1 MILNGNQRGG
11 AKDLAVHLMKEDND
25 HVELHELRG
34 FVADDLMGAFGEAQA
49 ISKGTRCKQFLFSL
63 SLNPPEKELVAVA
76 EFEAAIDKVE
86 KKLGLEG
93 QPRAI
98 VFHEKNGRRHAH
110 AVWSRIDTINMKA
123 IQLSHSH
130 RKLRDVSREIYRE
143 RGWELPSGL
152 IDRDARDP
160 KNFSLA
166 EWQQA
171 RRIGK
176 DPRAIKSALQ
186 DAWAISDSKS
196 ALVQALEERGFT
208 LAKGDRRGFVVL
220 DRDCEIYS
228 LPKWLGIQTKAVR
241 EKVGPSAVLKNVEA
255 AKAEIALAMTPAMQR
270 LEAERRAKARLER
283 EALNQQRKEL
293 VRAQIAERNALQERH
308 RKRTIVEAQR
318 RQDRYRSG
326 IAGVWDMLRGEKRRI
341 KKENEVEAWQCQVRD
356 LSELDALIFEHL
368 DQRRE
373 LMRQQKHQHQ
383 RQADLKLT
391 LTDEQ
396 RRYEQMRKH
405 LQRSAKTRSSQN
417 LDRER

>member
-11 AKDLAVHLMKEDND
+11 AKDLAVHLMKEEND
-25 HVELHELRG
+25 HVELYELRG
-34 FVADDLMGAFGEAQA
+34 FVADDLLGAFGEAQA

-63 SLNPPEKELVAVA
+63 SLNPPEKELVAVS

-143 RGWELPSGL
+143 HGWELPSGL
-152 IDRDARDP
+152 VDRDARDP

-186 DAWAISDSKS
+186 DAWAISDSKL
-196 ALVQALEERGFT
+196 ALLQALGERGFT

-228 LPKWLGIQTKAVR
+228 LPKWLGIKTKAVR
-241 EKVGPSAVLKNVEA
+241 EKVGPSAALKSVEA

-270 LEAERRAKARLER
+270 LEAERRAKAKVER
-283 EALNQQRKEL
+283 EALNKQRKEL
-293 VRAQIAERNALQERH
+293 VRTQIAERKALQERH
-308 RKRTIVEAQR
+308 RKRTIVESQR

-326 IAGVWDMLRGEKRRI
+326 IAGMWDMLRGETRRL
-341 KKENEVEAWQCQVRD
+341 KKQNELEAWQCQVRD
-356 LSELDALIFEHL
+356 RSELDALIFEHL
-368 DQRRE
+368 EQRHELNRE
-373 LMRQQKHQHQ
+373 QKQQHQHQ
-383 RQADLKLT
+383 ADVKRA
-391 LTDEQ
+391 LTDDQ
-396 RRYEQMRKH
+396 RRYEQMRMH
-405 LQRSAKTRSSQN
+405 LQRSRKARSSRN

>member
-11 AKDLAVHLMKEDND
+11 AKDLAVHLMKEEND
-25 HVELHELRG
+25 HVELYELRG

-49 ISKGTRCKQFLFSL
+49 VSKGTRCKQFLFSL
-63 SLNPPEKELVAVA
+63 SLNPPEKELVAVS
-76 EFEAAIDKVE
+76 EFEAAIDRVE

-110 AVWSRIDTINMKA
+110 AVWSRIDTVNMKA

-143 RGWELPSGL
+143 HGWELPTGL

-186 DAWAISDSKS
+186 DAWAISDSKF
-196 ALVQALEERGFT
+196 ALVQALGERGFT

-228 LPKWLGIQTKAVR
+228 LPKWLGIKTKAVR
-241 EKVGPSAVLKNVEA
+241 EKVGPSASLKNVEA
-255 AKAEIALAMTPAMQR
+255 AKAEIALAMTPTMQR

-283 EALNQQRKEL
+283 EALNKQRKKL
-293 VRAQIAERNALQERH
+293 VRAQSAERKALQEHH
-308 RKRTIVEAQR
+308 RKRTIVEAQT

-326 IAGVWDMLRGEKRRI
+326 IAGAWDILRGQTRRI
-341 KKENEVEAWQCQVRD
+341 KKQNELEAWQCVMRD
-356 LSELDALIFEHL
+356 RSERDALIFEHL
-368 DQRRE
+368 EQRRE
-373 LMRQQKHQHQ
+373 LNREQKQQHQ
-383 RQADLKLT
+383 RQTDLKLS
-391 LTDEQ
+391 LNDEQ

-405 LQRSAKTRSSQN
+405 LQRSAKSRSSQN

>member
-11 AKDLAVHLMKEDND
+11 AKDLAVHLMKEEND
-25 HVELHELRG
+25 HIELYELRG

-49 ISKGTRCKQFLFSL
+49 ISL
-63 SLNPPEKELVAVA
+63 SLNPPDKELVAVS

-143 RGWELPSGL
+143 HGWELPTGL

-208 LAKGDRRGFVVL
+208 LAKGDRRGVVVL
-220 DRDCEIYS
+220 DRECEIYS
-228 LPKWLGIQTKAVR
+228 LPKWLGIKTKAVR
-241 EKVGPSAVLKNVEA
+241 EKVGPS
-255 AKAEIALAMTPAMQR
+255 EIALAMTPAMQR

-283 EALNQQRKEL
+283 KALDKQRKEL
-293 VRAQIAERNALQERH
+293 VRLQSAERKALQEQH
-308 RKRTIVEAQR
+308 RKRTLIEAKR

-326 IAGVWDMLRGEKRRI
+326 IAGIWDMLRGETRRL
-341 KKENEVEAWQCQVRD
+341 KKQNEFEAWQCRVRD
-356 LSELDALIFEHL
+356 RSELDALIFEHL

-373 LMRQQKHQHQ
+373 LNHEQKQQHR

-405 LQRSAKTRSSQN
+405 LQRSAKSRSSRN
-417 LDRER
+417 LERER

>member
-11 AKDLAVHLMKEDND
+11 AKDLAIHLMKEEND
-25 HVELHELRG
+25 HVELYELRG

-143 RGWELPSGL
+143 HGWELPSGL
-152 IDRDARDP
+152 IDRGARDP

-171 RRIGK
+171 RRVGK
-176 DPRAIKSALQ
+176 DPRVIKSALQ

-208 LAKGDRRGFVVL
+208 LAKGDRRGFVIL

-228 LPKWLGIQTKAVR
+228 LPKWLGIKTKAVR
-241 EKVGPSAVLKNVEA
+241 EKVGPSAPLMSVEA

-283 EALNQQRKEL
+283 EALNKQRKEL
-293 VRAQIAERNALQERH
+293 VRVQRAERRALQERH
-308 RKRTIVEAQR
+308 RKRRTAEAQR
-318 RQDRYRSG
+318 RQDRYLSG
-326 IAGVWDMLRGEKRRI
+326 IAGVWDILRGEKRRI
-341 KKENEVEAWQCQVRD
+341 KKQNELEAWQCVMRD
-356 LSELDALIFEHL
+356 RSERDALIFEHL
-368 DQRRE
+368 EQRRE
-373 LMRQQKHQHQ
+373 LNREQKQQHR
-383 RQADLKLT
+383 RQADLKLS
-391 LTDEQ
+391 LTSEQ
-396 RRYEQMRKH
+396 RRYEQMH
-405 LQRSAKTRSSQN
+405 SN
-417 LDRER
+417 LLKMRRDRTLRERERG

>member
-11 AKDLAVHLMKEDND
+11 AKDLAVHLMKEEND
-25 HVELHELRG
+25 HIELYELRG

-63 SLNPPEKELVAVA
+63 SLNPPEKELVAVS

-143 RGWELPSGL
+143 HGWVLPSGL

-171 RRIGK
+171 RRVGK

-196 ALVQALEERGFT
+196 ALMQALEERGFT

-228 LPKWLGIQTKAVR
+228 LPKWLGIKTKVVR
-241 EKVGPSAVLKNVEA
+241 EKVGPSATLISVEA

-270 LEAERRAKARLER
+270 LEAERRATARSER
-283 EALNQQRKEL
+283 EALNKQRKEL
-293 VRAQIAERNALQERH
+293 VRVQSAERRALQERH
-308 RKRTIVEAQR
+308 RKRRTAEAQR
-318 RQDRYRSG
+318 RQDRYLSG

-341 KKENEVEAWQCQVRD
+341 KKQNELEAWQCVMRD
-356 LSELDALIFEHL
+356 RSERDALIFEHL
-368 DQRRE
+368 EQRRE
-373 LMRQQKHQHQ
+373 LNREQKQQHR
-383 RQADLKLT
+383 RQADLKLS
-391 LTDEQ
+391 LTSEQ
-396 RRYEQMRKH
+396 RRYEQMH
-405 LQRSAKTRSSQN
+405 SN
-417 LDRER
+417 LLKMRRDRTLRERERG

>member
-11 AKDLAVHLMKEDND
+11 AKDLAVHLMKEEND
-25 HVELHELRG
+25 HVELYELRG

-63 SLNPPEKELVAVA
+63 SLNPPEKELVAA
-76 EFEAAIDKVE
+76 SEFEAAIDKVE

-93 QPRAI
+93 QPRAV

-110 AVWSRIDTINMKA
+110 AVWSRIDTINMNA

-143 RGWELPSGL
+143 HGWELPTGL

-228 LPKWLGIQTKAVR
+228 IPKWLGIKTKAVR

-308 RKRTIVEAQR
+308 RKRTMVEAQR

-341 KKENEVEAWQCQVRD
+341 KKENELEAWQCRVRD

-373 LMRQQKHQHQ
+373 LTRQQKHQHQ

-405 LQRSAKTRSSQN
+405 LQRSAKARSSQN
-417 LDRER
+417 LDRDR

>member
-11 AKDLAVHLMKEDND
+11 AKDLAVHLMKEEND
-25 HVELHELRG
+25 HVELYELRG

-63 SLNPPEKELVAVA
+63 SLNPPEKELVAVS

-110 AVWSRIDTINMKA
+110 AVWSRIDTVNMKA

-143 RGWELPSGL
+143 HGWEMPSGL
-152 IDRDARDP
+152 IDCDARDP

-228 LPKWLGIQTKAVR
+228 LPKWLGIKTKAVH
-241 EKVGPSAVLKNVEA
+241 EKVGPSAPLMSVEA

-270 LEAERRAKARLER
+270 LEAERRAIARLER
-283 EALNQQRKEL
+283 EALNSQRKEL
-293 VRAQIAERNALQERH
+293 VRVQIAERKSLEERQ

-326 IAGVWDMLRGEKRRI
+326 IAGMWDLLRGETRRI
-341 KKENEVEAWQCQVRD
+341 KKQNELEAWQCVMRD
-356 LSELDALIFEHL
+356 RSERDALIFEHL

-373 LMRQQKHQHQ
+373 LTRELKQKHQ
-383 RQADLKLT
+383 RQADLKLS
-391 LTDEQ
+391 LNDEQ

-405 LQRSAKTRSSQN
+405 LQRSTKSRS
-417 LDRER
+417 LRDFDRLL

>member
-11 AKDLAVHLMKEDND
+11 AKDLAVHLMKEEND
-25 HVELHELRG
+25 HVELYELRG

-63 SLNPPEKELVAVA
+63 SLNPPEKELVAVS

-143 RGWELPSGL
+143 HGWELPSGL

-196 ALVQALEERGFT
+196 ALALALEERGFT

-228 LPKWLGIQTKAVR
+228 LPKWLGIKTKAVR
-241 EKVGPSAVLKNVEA
+241 EKVGPSAPLMSVEA
-255 AKAEIALAMTPAMQR
+255 AKSEIALAMTPSMQR
-270 LEAERRAKARLER
+270 LEAERRAIARLER
-283 EALNQQRKEL
+283 EALNSQRKEL
-293 VRAQIAERNALQERH
+293 VRAQIAERKALQERH
-308 RKRTIVEAQR
+308 RKRTIIEAQR

-326 IAGVWDMLRGEKRRI
+326 IAGMWDMLRGETRRL
-341 KKENEVEAWQCQVRD
+341 KKQNELEAWQCRVRD
-356 LSELDALIFEHL
+356 LSELDALIFEHS

-373 LMRQQKHQHQ
+373 LTRELKQNHQ
-383 RQADLKLT
+383 RQADLKLS

-405 LQRSAKTRSSQN
+405 LQRSTKSRF
-417 LDRER
+417 LRDFDRCR

>member
-11 AKDLAVHLMKEDND
+11 AKDLAIHLMKEEND
-25 HVELHELRG
+25 HVELYELRG
-34 FVADDLMGAFGEAQA
+34 FVADDLIGAFGEAQA

-63 SLNPPEKELVAVA
+63 SLNPPEKELVAVS

-143 RGWELPSGL
+143 HGWELPTGL

-176 DPRAIKSALQ
+176 DARAIKSALQ
-186 DAWAISDSKS
+186 DAWAISDSKL
-196 ALVQALEERGFT
+196 ALVQALGERGFT

-228 LPKWLGIQTKAVR
+228 LPKWLGIKTKAVR
-241 EKVGPSAVLKNVEA
+241 EKVGPSVTLKSVEA

-283 EALNQQRKEL
+283 EALNQQRKGL
-293 VRAQIAERNALQERH
+293 VRAQIAERKALQERH
-308 RKRTIVEAQR
+308 RKRAIAEAQR

-326 IAGVWDMLRGEKRRI
+326 IAGMWDMLRGETRRI
-341 KKENEVEAWQCQVRD
+341 KKENELEAWQCRVRD
-356 LSELDALIFEHL
+356 RSELDALIFEHL

-373 LMRQQKHQHQ
+373 LSRELKQQHQ

-405 LQRSAKTRSSQN
+405 LQRSSRVRSSRN
-417 LDRER
+417 VEKEI

>member
-11 AKDLAVHLMKEDND
+11 AKDLAVHLMKEEND
-25 HVELHELRG
+25 HIELYELRG

-63 SLNPPEKELVAVA
+63 SLNPPEKELVAVS

-143 RGWELPSGL
+143 HGWVLPSGL

-171 RRIGK
+171 RRVGK

-196 ALVQALEERGFT
+196 ALMQALEERGFT

-228 LPKWLGIQTKAVR
+228 LPKWLGIKTKVVR
-241 EKVGPSAVLKNVEA
+241 EKVGPSATLISVEA

-283 EALNQQRKEL
+283 EALNKQRKEL
-293 VRAQIAERNALQERH
+293 VRVQRAERRALQERH
-308 RKRTIVEAQR
+308 RKRRTAEAQR
-318 RQDRYRSG
+318 RQDRYLSG

-341 KKENEVEAWQCQVRD
+341 KKQNELEAWQCVMRD
-356 LSELDALIFEHL
+356 RSERDALIFEHL
-368 DQRRE
+368 EQRRE
-373 LMRQQKHQHQ
+373 LNREQKQQHR
-383 RQADLKLT
+383 RQADLKLS
-391 LTDEQ
+391 LTSEQ
-396 RRYEQMRKH
+396 RRYEQMH
-405 LQRSAKTRSSQN
+405 SN
-417 LDRER
+417 LLKMRRDRTLRERERG

>member
-11 AKDLAVHLMKEDND
+11 AKDLAVHLMKEEND
-25 HVELHELRG
+25 HVELYELRG

-63 SLNPPEKELVAVA
+63 SLNPPEKELVAVS
-76 EFEAAIDKVE
+76 EFEAAIDQVE

-143 RGWELPSGL
+143 HGWELPSGL

-186 DAWAISDSKS
+186 DAWAISDSKL
-196 ALVQALEERGFT
+196 ALVQALGERGFT

-228 LPKWLGIQTKAVR
+228 LPKWLGMKTKAVGER
-241 EKVGPSAVLKNVEA
+241 IGPSGQLQTVDA
-255 AKAEIALAMTPAMQR
+255 AKAEIAKTMTPVMQR
-270 LEAERRAKARLER
+270 LEAERRARAGLER
-283 EALNQQRKEL
+283 EVQNRQRKEL
-293 VRAQIAERNALQERH
+293 VRAQKAERRVLDERH
-308 RKRTIVEAQR
+308 RKRSLAEIKT

-326 IAGVWDMLRGEKRRI
+326 LAGAWDMLRGETRRI
-341 KKENEVEAWQCQVRD
+341 KKQNELEAWQCVMRD
-356 LSELDALIFEHL
+356 RSERDALIFEHL
-368 DQRRE
+368 EQRRALIRE
-373 LMRQQKHQHQ
+373 QQHHHQ
-383 RQADLKLT
+383 RQAEVKFSLNEK
-391 LTDEQ
+391 Q
-396 RRYEQMRKH
+396 HRYEQMREDFR
-405 LQRSAKTRSSQN
+405 RSAKDRALRG
-417 LDRER
+417 LDRDR

>member
-11 AKDLAVHLMKEDND
+11 AKDLAVHLMKEEND
-25 HVELHELRG
+25 HVELYELRG

-63 SLNPPEKELVAVA
+63 SLNPPEKELVAVS

-110 AVWSRIDTINMKA
+110 AVWSRIDTVNMKA

-143 RGWELPSGL
+143 HGWEMPTGL

-186 DAWAISDSKS
+186 DAWAISDSKL
-196 ALVQALEERGFT
+196 ALVQALGERGFT

-228 LPKWLGIQTKAVR
+228 LPKWLGIKTKAVR
-241 EKVGPSAVLKNVEA
+241 EKVGPSASLKSVDA
-255 AKAEIALAMTPAMQR
+255 ATAEIALAMTPAMQR

-293 VRAQIAERNALQERH
+293 VRVQRAERRALQERH
-308 RKRTIVEAQR
+308 RKRRTAEAQR

-326 IAGVWDMLRGEKRRI
+326 IAGVWDMLRGEARRI
-341 KKENEVEAWQCQVRD
+341 KKQNELEAWQCVMRD
-356 LSELDALIFEHL
+356 QAEKDVLVFQHL
-368 DQRRE
+368 EQRRE
-373 LMRQQKHQHQ
+373 LRRVLDQKHEGNRSDKNAIRDKQ
-383 RQADLKLT
+383 
-391 LTDEQ
+391 TDYARMRELL
-396 RRYEQMRKH
+396 RR
-405 LQRSAKTRSSQN
+405 KTRV
-417 LDRER
+417 RERFRDGP

>member
-11 AKDLAVHLMKEDND
+11 AKDLAVHLMKEEND
-25 HVELHELRG
+25 HIELYELRG

-63 SLNPPEKELVAVA
+63 SLNPPEKELVAVS

-143 RGWELPSGL
+143 HGWVLPSGL

-171 RRIGK
+171 RRVGK

-196 ALVQALEERGFT
+196 ALMQALEERGFT

-228 LPKWLGIQTKAVR
+228 LPKWLGIKTKVVR
-241 EKVGPSAVLKNVEA
+241 EKVGPSATLISVDA

-283 EALNQQRKEL
+283 EALNKQRKEL
-293 VRAQIAERNALQERH
+293 VRVQRAERRALQERH
-308 RKRTIVEAQR
+308 RKRRTAEAQR
-318 RQDRYRSG
+318 RQDRYLSG

-341 KKENEVEAWQCQVRD
+341 KKQNELEAWQCVMRD
-356 LSELDALIFEHL
+356 RSERDALIFEHL
-368 DQRRE
+368 EQRRE
-373 LMRQQKHQHQ
+373 LNREQKQQHR
-383 RQADLKLT
+383 RQADLKLS
-391 LTDEQ
+391 LTSEQ
-396 RRYEQMRKH
+396 RRYEQMH
-405 LQRSAKTRSSQN
+405 SN
-417 LDRER
+417 LLKMRRDRTLRERERG